1 MPVLLPLLFAV
12 FVVPPE
18 TVVSTTT
25 TTIRQSR
32 AADSDPFVDTSAN
45 GKARVNYAAGVVKA
59 TGSGAPPA
67 PGAATNDAQA
77 RLMALAAAKADALR
91 NLAMMVSAVQVTSE
105 TRVKNFQTES
115 DIVETRLEA
124 TIKNARVIREE
135 VGKDGT
141 ATVTMELSLYGA
153 GSVAE
158 AVFPEVLTGSG
169 MESGTPVHSGGSWA
183 GPAQPATRLPRPV
196 APKSLPA
203 LPEPGLTDESDAGPF
218 TSVLIDCRGLNISA
232 IMSPKL
238 MDDAGNE
245 VYGTVRV
252 TPEYA
257 IAVGIVG
264 YPRSMSEALRAERTG
279 SRPLIIRATGAA
291 DKYRFNPVISSRDAA
306 RILAANGRDGFLE
319 KTAVS
324 FLVDPAK

>member
-12 FVVPPE
+12 LLAPPE
-18 TVVSTTT
+18 TVVTTT
-25 TTIRQSR
+25 TTTVRQN
-32 AADSDPFVDTSAN
+32 AADNDPLVDTSAN

-67 PGAATNDAQA
+67 PGVATSDAQA
-77 RLMALAAAKADALR
+77 RLMALGAAKADALR
-91 NLAMMVSAVQVTSE
+91 NLAMMVSSVQVTSE

-124 TIKNARVIREE
+124 TLKNARVIREDI
-135 VGKDGT
+135 GKDGT
-141 ATVTMELSLYGA
+141 ATVTMELPLYGA

-158 AVFPEVLTGSG
+158 AVFPEVLTN
-169 MESGTPVHSGGSWA
+169 TPSAPPAIGGGSWA
-183 GPAQPATRLPRPV
+183 GPEKPAIRLPRPV
-196 APKSLPA
+196 PTKPLPA
-203 LPEPGLTDESDAGPF
+203 LPEPGLTDESDTGPF

-257 IAVGIVG
+257 IAVGVVG

-279 SRPLIIRATGAA
+279 SRPLIIRAIGSA

-306 RILAANGRDGFLE
+306 RVLAANGRDGFLE